1 MKNGSPQLRSA
12 KRSALQALDQ
22 WSEVPA
28 VDSAKAVAQQSAVSE
43 PSPEPLAATAV
54 TPAYRG
60 PGRPPKRLYD
70 TQETLD
76 PNRPWAIAAFSQQM
90 PPLKSTTFRLPNEL
104 YLKLKW
110 IGDTTFNQ
118 SMTDVVIA
126 ALEKEVALRL
136 QERGISCANPSNQEP
151 TN

>member
-1 MKNGSPQLRSA
+1 MKNGSLQLRSA

-28 VDSAKAVAQQSAVSE
+28 VDSAKAVAEQNTISE
-43 PSPEPLAATAV
+43 PSLAATAV
-54 TPAYRG
+54 TPAHRG
-60 PGRPPKRLYD
+60 PGRPPKRLHD
-70 TQETLD
+70 TQQTLD

-136 QERGISCANPSNQEP
+136 QERGISYPEP
-151 TN
+151 IDQGPG

>member
-28 VDSAKAVAQQSAVSE
+28 VDSAKAVAQQNTISE
-43 PSPEPLAATAV
+43 PSLAPPLAATAV
-54 TPAYRG
+54 TPAHRG
-60 PGRPPKRLYD
+60 PGRPPKRLQD
-70 TQETLD
+70 TQQTLD

-136 QERGISCANPSNQEP
+136 QERGISYPGPSDQGP
-151 TN
+151 G